1 MTPRPL
7 RLPLPLPL
15 PLPLTLT
22 LTGSRVIERRRSL
35 VVNLKDP
42 RGLAIM
48 RKKLRAT
55 ADVFSENFK
64 AGSRDKLGLG
74 EAAPAAREEVNEV
87 NEVNEVMQALLRT
100 PGCAE
105 AEIAAL
111 VADGVPGVEAVLP

>member
-1 MTPRPL
+1 MTPRPLRL

-15 PLPLTLT
+15 PLNFT

-74 EAAPAAREEVNEV
+74 EAAPAARDEV
-87 NEVNEVMQALLRT
+87 NEVNEVMQALLRA

-111 VADGVPGVEAVLP
+111 VADGVPGVEAVTP

>member
-74 EAAPAAREEVNEV
+74 EAEPAARDEV
-87 NEVNEVMQALLRT
+87 NEVNEVMQALLRA

-111 VADGVPGVEAVLP
+111 VADGVPGVEAVTP

>member
-1 MTPRPL
+1 MTPRPLRL

-15 PLPLTLT
+15 PLNFT

-42 RGLAIM
+42 PGLTIM

-74 EAAPAAREEVNEV
+74 EAAPAARD
-87 NEVNEVMQALLRT
+87 EVNEVMQALLRA

-111 VADGVPGVEAVLP
+111 VADGVPGVELVTP